1 MSASAYHRSCEELG
15 VCQGRATCAT
25 CTHHLRHEP
34 LELHPHR
41 QHYIPAPAQPRHIQP
56 PASMAR
62 WAVFAALLMGAF
74 TVGAA
79 LAGVL

>member
-1 MSASAYHRSCEELG
+1 MGGSMSA
-15 VCQGRATCAT
+15 
-25 CTHHLRHEP
+25 
-34 LELHPHR
+34 HR
-41 QHYIPAPAQPRHIQP
+41 QHYTPEPAQPQRMQL

-62 WAVFAALLMGAF
+62 WAVFAALLIGAC